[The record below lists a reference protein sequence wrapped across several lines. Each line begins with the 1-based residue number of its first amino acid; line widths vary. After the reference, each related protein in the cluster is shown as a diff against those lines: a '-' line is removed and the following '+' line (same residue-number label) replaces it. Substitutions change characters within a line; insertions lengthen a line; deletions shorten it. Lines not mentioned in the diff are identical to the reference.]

1 MKKIKLTLN
10 DFFNLPDAEIF
21 NPDRFKDIT
30 SVSIDSR
37 KIGKNCLFIAIKG
50 ERFDGHDFIEEVV
63 KKKVSAVMINKNQ
76 LKRFSDLE
84 IPFITVKDTTKSL
97 GDIASVW
104 RDKLNAKV
112 IGITGSAGKTTT
124 KEIIA
129 AILSVRYRVHKT
141 NGNNNN
147 HIGVPLTLLNAKA
160 RHQILVVEQGTNHFG
175 EIKYTSKISKPDLA
189 LITNIG
195 YSHIEF
201 LKDRNGV
208 LKEKSELLKIT
219 VQRGGVAFINNDDD
233 LLRKFG
239 KRLKR
244 KITFGFDNFSD
255 YQAKILIIDKTGRAI
270 ISIKYGKK
278 LFQTKLPI
286 AGEQNAKNFL
296 AAFAIAKELGLSD
309 KQILKGLKRIKS
321 VNKRL
326 EIKKFKDTIIINDSY
341 NANPD
346 SMKASL
352 NLLSKMKPSYKKIAV
367 LGDMFELGSQ
377 SIKLHKEIGSFINE
391 LKLDTVYT
399 LGKFS
404 ENIINTLNSRVPV
417 KKHFKEKKNLI
428 SSLKR
433 SQLKKT
439 VVLIKGSRGMKMEEI
454 YSALEE
460 SLK

>member
-175 EIKYTSKISKPDLA
+175 EIKYTAKISKPDLA

-255 YQAKILIIDKTGRAI
+255 YQANILNVDRTGRAI

-352 NLLSKMKPSYKKIAV
+352 NLLSKMKPSYKKVAV

-391 LKLDTVYT
+391 LKLDAVYT

-404 ENIINTLNSRVPV
+404 ENITNTLNGRVPL

-454 YSALEE
+454 YSDLEE

>member
-21 NPDRFKDIT
+21 NPDKLKDIL

-50 ERFDGHDFIEEVV
+50 EKFDGHDFIKEVV
-63 KKKVSAVMINKNQ
+63 KKNVSAVMINKNQ
-76 LKRFSDLE
+76 LNRFSDIE

-97 GDIASVW
+97 ADVASVW

-112 IGITGSAGKTTT
+112 IGITGSNGKTTT
-124 KEIIA
+124 KEILS
-129 AILSVRYRVHKT
+129 AILSVKYRVHKT
-141 NGNNNN
+141 TGNNNN
-147 HIGVPLTLLNAKA
+147 HIGVPLTILSAKA
-160 RHQILVVEQGTNHFG
+160 KHQVLVVEQGTNHFG
-175 EIKYTSKISKPDLA
+175 EIKYTASISRPDLA

-208 LKEKSELLKIT
+208 LKEKSELLKIA
-219 VQRGGVAFINNDDD
+219 VKNGGVAFINNDDD

-239 KRLKR
+239 RRLKR
-244 KITFGFDNFSD
+244 KITFGFNDFSD
-255 YQAKILIIDKTGRAI
+255 YQAKLLDVDKSGKTT
-270 ISIKYGKK
+270 ISIRYGKK
-278 LFQTKLPI
+278 KFQARLPI
-286 AGEQNAKNFL
+286 SGEQNAKNFL
-296 AAFAIAKELGLSD
+296 AAFTIAKELGLTD

-321 VNKRL
+321 VSKRL
-326 EIKKFKDTIIINDSY
+326 EIKKFKDTVIINDTY

-352 NLLSKMKPSYKKIAV
+352 SLLSKIKPSYKKVAV
-367 LGDMFELGSQ
+367 LGDMFELGKQ
-377 SIKLHKEIGSFINE
+377 SKKLHSEIGSFINE
-391 LKLDTVYT
+391 LKLNEVYT
-399 LGKFS
+399 VGKFS
-404 ENIINTLNSRVPV
+404 ENIFKSLNGRVPF
-417 KKHFKEKKNLI
+417 KKHFSEKKNLI
-428 SSLKR
+428 EKLR
-433 SQLKKT
+433 RRDLKKT

-460 SLK
+460 KLK

>member
-76 LKRFSDLE
+76 LKRFSDLR

-175 EIKYTSKISKPDLA
+175 EIKYTAKISKPDLA

-255 YQAKILIIDKTGRAI
+255 YQANILNVDRTGRAI

-352 NLLSKMKPSYKKIAV
+352 NLLSKMKPSYKKVAV

-377 SIKLHKEIGSFINE
+377 STKLHKEIGSFINE
-391 LKLDTVYT
+391 LKLDAVYT

-404 ENIINTLNSRVPV
+404 ENITNTLNGRVPV

>member
-84 IPFITVKDTTKSL
+84 IPLITVKDTTKSL

-141 NGNNNN
+141 TGNNNN

-160 RHQILVVEQGTNHFG
+160 RHQILIVEQGTNHFG
-175 EIKYTSKISKPDLA
+175 EIKYTAKISKPDLA

-244 KITFGFDNFSD
+244 KITFGFNDFSD
-255 YQAKILIIDKTGRAI
+255 YQANILNIDKTGRAI

-352 NLLSKMKPSYKKIAV
+352 NLLSKMKPSYKKVAV
-367 LGDMFELGSQ
+367 LGDMFELGNQ
-377 SIKLHKEIGSFINE
+377 STKLHKEIGSFINE
-391 LKLDTVYT
+391 LKLDAVYT

-404 ENIINTLNSRVPV
+404 ENITNTLNGRVPV

>member
-141 NGNNNN
+141 TGNNNN

-175 EIKYTSKISKPDLA
+175 EIKYTAKISKPDLA

-239 KRLKR
+239 ERLKR
-244 KITFGFDNFSD
+244 KITYGFDNLSD
-255 YQAKILIIDKTGRAI
+255 YKAKILSIDKAGRTTIAI
-270 ISIKYGKK
+270 SYGKK
-278 LFQTKLPI
+278 LFQTKLPM

-296 AAFAIAKELGLSD
+296 AAFAIAKELGLND

-326 EIKKFKDTIIINDSY
+326 EIKKFKDIIIINDSY

-352 NLLSKMKPSYKKIAV
+352 NLLSKMKPAYKKVAV

-377 SIKLHKEIGSFINE
+377 SEKLHKEIGSFINE
-391 LKLDTVYT
+391 LKLDAVYT

-404 ENIINTLNSRVPV
+404 ENITNTLNGRVPI
-417 KKHFKEKKNLI
+417 KKHFIEKKNLI

-433 SQLKKT
+433 TQLKKT